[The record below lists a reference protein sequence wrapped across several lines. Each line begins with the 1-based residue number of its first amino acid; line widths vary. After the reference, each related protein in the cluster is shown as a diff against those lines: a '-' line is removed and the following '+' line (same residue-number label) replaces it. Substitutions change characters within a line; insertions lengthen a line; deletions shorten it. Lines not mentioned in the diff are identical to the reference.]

1 MNLEAMVERIQEDEQ
16 MKRIP
21 VLEEP
26 QNSGTHTFPSSHT
39 KSYAP
44 VEQNPTPSATAW
56 KFSEKLLS
64 PAALSTHPHDLYHS
78 CPRQKKW

>member
-1 MNLEAMVERIQEDEQ
+1 MNLEAMVERIQEDEE
-16 MKRIP
+16 MKRIL

-44 VEQNPTPSATAW
+44 VEQRIAKSHSVSHCLKVLREASESCCLEHPPTRPIS
-56 KFSEKLLS
+56 
-64 PAALSTHPHDLYHS
+64 
-78 CPRQKKW
+78 

>member
-44 VEQNPTPSATAW
+44 VEQNPTPSATA
-56 KFSEKLLS
+56 
-64 PAALSTHPHDLYHS
+64 
-78 CPRQKKW
+78 